1 MNARRGPR
9 KGVAGLPT
17 APLHTHQGSPGL
29 LSGSACAPG
38 LDDVA
43 AQALE
48 QPAWWPRLAA
58 LAVQDAS
65 GTPWAGYWQARA
77 RLLAEPA
84 QARQG
89 LLAAHAAFEAR
100 GQHLGAWACAVA
112 AVESFYFDEASLE
125 PLAEWLAR
133 LEAHAPPGSDAGLAH
148 AMRSGPGLLLHS
160 LEHPLVAA
168 WTAAAPSLLGRLLQ
182 PGARARVAAF
192 LLLAH
197 LLRGESAQVDWVIG
211 ATPGLDEAALALE
224 DALLWHDTVARHARA
239 RGDFARGRRACRRS
253 LALAK
258 AAGLSRLRYSLE
270 AMGGYLAVAERDAP
284 ATARHLQAMQ
294 AVLAEQPLADPTHYW
309 HLQTGLALLRGEHG
323 SALQLAELTL
333 EHSARVGSPQHLAY
347 HRASLGTV
355 LLAQGRADEAGA
367 VLAAV
372 ALQARE
378 LGAAHLQ
385 FSVELLASRA
395 KAQGSAGTEAA
406 DASLARALALAEQ
419 HDYRSTVGWWQPAW
433 AAERLARALTL
444 GLAPGPARRL
454 ARHWRLPGPDMRLAD
469 WPWVLKLRLFGPFHA
484 WVHDSALAG
493 GRPLDLLRCL
503 ACLGGQAPAT
513 RLMALLWPESE
524 VPAQRRAFDS
534 TLLRLRRLLGDERP
548 LVLSGG
554 LLHLDEGFA
563 WCDLAAFQLAAER
576 ASAPGPAAAVLQA
589 AEDLLAL
596 ARAPVLEGDEEPWAQ
611 AARERTRR
619 RFAQA
624 LSTAAQRLAE
634 AGPPARGAA
643 TPLLQRALEAD
654 PLSEPVARALIL
666 LHLAQGQAHEA
677 RRVWRQTQALMQLA
691 GGLGTSES
699 LLALAHQ
706 HGL

>member
-89 LLAAHAAFEAR
+89 LLAAHA
-100 GQHLGAWACAVA
+100 VA
-112 AVESFYFDEASLE
+112 A
-125 PLAEWLAR
+125 
-133 LEAHAPPGSDAGLAH
+133 
-148 AMRSGPGLLLHS
+148 
-160 LEHPLVAA
+160 
-168 WTAAAPSLLGRLLQ
+168 
-182 PGARARVAAF
+182 
-192 LLLAH
+192 
-197 LLRGESAQVDWVIG
+197 
-211 ATPGLDEAALALE
+211 
-224 DALLWHDTVARHARA
+224 
-239 RGDFARGRRACRRS
+239 
-253 LALAK
+253 K
-258 AAGLSRLRYSLE
+258 
-270 AMGGYLAVAERDAP
+270 
-284 ATARHLQAMQ
+284 
-294 AVLAEQPLADPTHYW
+294 
-309 HLQTGLALLRGEHG
+309 
-323 SALQLAELTL
+323 
-333 EHSARVGSPQHLAY
+333 
-347 HRASLGTV
+347 
-355 LLAQGRADEAGA
+355 
-367 VLAAV
+367 
-372 ALQARE
+372 ARE

-385 FSVELLASRA
+385 FSVELLASR
-395 KAQGSAGTEAA
+395 
-406 DASLARALALAEQ
+406 
-419 HDYRSTVGWWQPAW
+419 
-433 AAERLARALTL
+433 
-444 GLAPGPARRL
+444 
-454 ARHWRLPGPDMRLAD
+454 
-469 WPWVLKLRLFGPFHA
+469 
-484 WVHDSALAG
+484 
-493 GRPLDLLRCL
+493 
-503 ACLGGQAPAT
+503 
-513 RLMALLWPESE
+513 
-524 VPAQRRAFDS
+524 
-534 TLLRLRRLLGDERP
+534 
-548 LVLSGG
+548 
-554 LLHLDEGFA
+554 
-563 WCDLAAFQLAAER
+563 
-576 ASAPGPAAAVLQA
+576 
-589 AEDLLAL
+589 
-596 ARAPVLEGDEEPWAQ
+596 AQ

-666 LHLAQGQAHEA
+666 LHLAQGQAHDA